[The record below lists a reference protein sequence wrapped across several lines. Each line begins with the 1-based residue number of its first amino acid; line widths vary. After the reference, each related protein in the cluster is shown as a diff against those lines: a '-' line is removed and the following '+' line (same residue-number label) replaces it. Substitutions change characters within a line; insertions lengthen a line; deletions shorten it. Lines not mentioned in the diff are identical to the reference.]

1 MPDFLHLKKA
11 QKKCFC
17 SASAI
22 WLGGFHITCQAAF
35 SSLSAE
41 KRLDEVEGKYK
52 VLTACRRLQLIEF
65 FGNFSTW
72 HFFC

>member
-11 QKKCFC
+11 PEKCFC

-22 WLGGFHITCQAAF
+22 WQGGFHIMCQAGF
-35 SSLSAE
+35 SSLTAE
-41 KRLDEVEGKYK
+41 KCSDEVEGKYK
-52 VLTACRRLQLIEF
+52 VLTAHRRFQLIEF
-65 FGNFSTW
+65 IGNFSTQ